1 MTQIQYILVQYSDPI
16 CKLFYNFINLL
27 LIYTHFNGN
36 YQIKTK
42 KILNA
47 CKNETSHANMQI
59 RKKLGISVGP
69 LIYDNVTKRKMTSA
83 KSDYNILFIKGGWL
97 VDKSNRRLTFVNQE
111 NREGRVWIPHDYKS
125 QKFHWSF
132 IFDLFWFLSEEL
144 QDSWVQKSSK
154 YFITIEGSCP

>member
-1 MTQIQYILVQYSDPI
+1 MLVFLMFQSSTIFVFQKWEHKEKKWNIENLTQIQYILVQYSDPI
-16 CKLFYNFINLL
+16 CKLFYNFVNLL

-47 CKNETSHANMQI
+47 CKNKTSHANMQI

-83 KSDYNILFIKGGWL
+83 KSDYNILFIKGG
-97 VDKSNRRLTFVNQE
+97 
-111 NREGRVWIPHDYKS
+111 
-125 QKFHWSF
+125 
-132 IFDLFWFLSEEL
+132 
-144 QDSWVQKSSK
+144 
-154 YFITIEGSCP
+154 